1 MEVSLENVGE
11 QYGANLGN
19 STSSVV
25 SLGLHH
31 IATPGSKNE
40 VHLSIFS
47 LTMDIWQVIGKNRN
61 TSQFPTVDY
70 SKKTVPSRI
79 KKTNNLT

>member
-40 VHLSIFS
+40 VHPQHLFFDHGH
-47 LTMDIWQVIGKNRN
+47 MAGHREK
-61 TSQFPTVDY
+61 
-70 SKKTVPSRI
+70 
-79 KKTNNLT
+79 